1 MTIANGGVYS
11 VTATQNSCLSESSSV
26 AVLVNALPVF
36 DLSQDCID
44 NEYLVTATPID
55 NSFDVLTANY
65 SWTGPN
71 NFAATQNPIA
81 ITGEEIGMYNLT
93 VTVNGCSATE
103 SIDVVRTICF
113 IPNVITPNEDAT
125 NDSFNLS
132 GFEVDRIEIY
142 NRWGRKVYEK
152 NNYTN
157 EWHGQNMKGERLPD
171 STYYYILSLRTG
183 ENKVGWIFVSNNQ

>member
-1 MTIANGGVYS
+1 M
-11 VTATQNSCLSESSSV
+11 
-26 AVLVNALPVF
+26 VNPLPAF
-36 DLSQDCID
+36 DLSQDCVEND
-44 NEYLVTATPID
+44 YLVTATPIA

-71 NFAATQNPIA
+71 NFSETQNPIV
-81 ITGEEIGMYNLT
+81 ITGSATGLYNLT
-93 VTVNGCSATE
+93 VTIDGCSVTQ
-103 SIDVVRTICF
+103 SIDVVRTICY
-113 IPNVITPNEDAT
+113 IPNVITPNDDST
-125 NDSFNLS
+125 NDSFNLL

-152 NNYTN
+152 NNYID

-183 ENKVGWIFVSNNQ
+183 KNKVGWIFVSDNR